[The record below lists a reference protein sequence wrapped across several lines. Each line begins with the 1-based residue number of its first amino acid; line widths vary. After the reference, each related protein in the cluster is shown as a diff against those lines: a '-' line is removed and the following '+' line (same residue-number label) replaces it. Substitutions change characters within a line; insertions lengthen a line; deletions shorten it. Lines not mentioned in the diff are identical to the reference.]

1 MQKLL
6 QICAFMFRVPK
17 DIALKM
23 IIKINLLA
31 IYQYQLLQTSILDWS
46 NKKIEERRK
55 AQEIARNILG
65 SRSKTDLL
73 TLKYGLPSSFTTLST

>member
-1 MQKLL
+1 
-6 QICAFMFRVPK
+6 MFRVPK

-23 IIKINLLA
+23 VIKINLLA

-55 AQEIARNILG
+55 SQEIARNILG
-65 SRSKTDLL
+65 SRSPKNDLL
-73 TLKYGLPSSFTTLST
+73 TLKYGLPSSLTTLST